1 MTFRS
6 REGDPTVAGPETPVL
21 TRQRTR
27 KQRSLPAMMV
37 GALGIVF
44 GDIGT
49 SPLYTLQVG
58 LAPEPGTHPARGD
71 VLGVLSLI
79 LWALT
84 LVVSVKYVTFVM
96 RADNHGEGG
105 IFALLGLLPK
115 PRRPEGPP
123 SDAVT
128 QQVARLPLIVGM
140 IIAGAALL
148 YGDGIITP
156 AISVLSAMEGITL
169 AAPRFVPWII
179 PLTCIVLLGLF
190 LVQRKG
196 TGKLG
201 LVFGPVML
209 LWFIAI
215 GAMGARQIL
224 RHPEALWAISPT
236 YGAAYFGTHGL
247 RGIAILGV
255 VVLAV
260 TGGEALYADMG
271 HFGPTPIRRAWFFV
285 VFPALVLCYLGQG
298 ALVLADP
305 NDDQVLSNPFFGMA
319 PGTGAALGL
328 VGLATL
334 ATVIASQALI
344 SGVFSLTQQGISLG
358 LFPRMTIAHTAA
370 EAEGQI
376 YVPEINVLVAIACI
390 ALVLVF
396 KKSANLA
403 NAFGLAVSGTML
415 VTSFAYYAVLRRTW
429 SWPRLRAV
437 PVLLLFLGFD
447 IPFVVANSLKFLEG
461 GFVPVA
467 VGTVFFIIMVIWRRG
482 RALLGEQLRART
494 MPLAELRA
502 LLREQRVSRPPGGSI
517 FLTSHDHDIP
527 PIMALNVNRLR
538 ALQEQAMLL
547 SVRFEHVPFVAP
559 SACGTATIEGD
570 GLYRVVLRYGYMD
583 KPNVPE
589 GLARV
594 IQNHGLPF
602 DLDSVVYVL
611 GRETI
616 VGGAG
621 GFMSSPVERMFGF
634 LQRNAKTVTEYFQL
648 PCDQALEIGIQVDL

>member
-1 MTFRS
+1 ML
-6 REGDPTVAGPETPVL
+6 PTARRPHAQG
-21 TRQRTR
+21 
-27 KQRSLPAMMV
+27 SLPALAI

-58 LAPEPGTHPARGD
+58 IASEPGTHPARAD

-79 LWALT
+79 IWALT
-84 LVVSVKYVTFVM
+84 LVVSLKYVTFVM
-96 RADNHGEGG
+96 RADDHGEGG

-115 PRRPEGPP
+115 PKPPEGPAG
-123 SDAVT
+123 DAVRAKR
-128 QQVARLPLIVGM
+128 VARLPLIVGM
-140 IIAGAALL
+140 VIAGAALL

-156 AISVLSAMEGITL
+156 AISVLSAMEGITV
-169 AAPRFVPWII
+169 AAPRFAPWIL
-179 PLTCIVLLGLF
+179 PLTCIVLAGLF
-190 LVQRKG
+190 LVQRQG

-201 LVFGPVML
+201 IVFGPVML
-209 LWFIAI
+209 LWFITI
-215 GAMGARQIL
+215 GALGAHQIL
-224 RHPEALWAISPT
+224 RHPEALLAISPT
-236 YGAAYFGTHGL
+236 YGARYFGAHGL

-271 HFGPTPIRRAWFFV
+271 HFGSTPIRRAWFFV

-305 NDDQVLSNPFFGMA
+305 NNDEVLANPFFAMA
-319 PGTGAALGL
+319 PGASAALAL

-376 YVPEINVLVAIACI
+376 YVPEINVLLAIACI

-415 VTSFAYYAVLRRTW
+415 VTSFAYYAVVRRTW
-429 SWPRLRAV
+429 HWPRQRAL
-437 PVLLLFLGFD
+437 PVLLLFLSFD
-447 IPFVVANSLKFLEG
+447 IPFVAANSMKFLEG

-467 VGTVFFIIMVIWRRG
+467 VGTVFFTVMVIWRRG
-482 RALLGEQLRART
+482 RALLGEHLGART
-494 MPLAELRA
+494 MPLAELRS
-502 LLREQRVSRPPGGSI
+502 LLRSSGISRPPGGSI
-517 FLTSHDHDIP
+517 FLTGHEHDIP
-527 PIMALNVNRLR
+527 PFMALNVKRLR
-538 ALQEQAMLL
+538 VLQEHVMLL
-547 SVRFEHVPFVAP
+547 TVEFEHVPFVAP
-559 SACGTATIEGD
+559 PSCGSATSEGD
-570 GLYRVVLRYGYMD
+570 GLHRVVLRYGYMD

-589 GLARV
+589 GLALV
-594 IQNHGLPF
+594 VATNKLPF
-602 DLDSVVYVL
+602 DLASVVYVL

-621 GFMSSPVERMFGF
+621 GFMSTPVERIFGF
-634 LQRNAKTVTEYFQL
+634 LQRNAKPVAAYFRL
-648 PCDQALEIGIQVDL
+648 PYDQVVEIGIQIDL